1 MIGKALCAQCAKG
14 SPGAFLEREELKFY
28 LYGGCAKLLLVSSE
42 PRVRMSLWLRR
53 QHGATVRPAVIFNTV
68 IEKGLYPMPAHNGL
82 FTTLELAA
90 MLDRPDLR
98 LFDCT
103 TYLEYQPEGSDI
115 PYIAVPGRHTF
126 EAAHIPGADFLD
138 LQGEFSDQTT
148 TLRFMMPAVARLE
161 AAFGRH
167 GIGPNNLVVLYSIGS
182 AMWAT
187 RFWWMLSSLGFENVS
202 VLDGGLDKWKA
213 EGRAIE
219 TGPAKG
225 YPPASFTA
233 KTQPGYFVDK
243 HQALAASTDR
253 NTVVVNALNPQL
265 HRGLEP
271 SRYGRPGR
279 IPGSVNVSA
288 ATLFDPVTKAFVPLA
303 DAAAKFA
310 SQGIAR
316 DKRVVA
322 YCGGGI
328 SATVDLFLLYRLG
341 YDNLSLYDGSM
352 GEWAKDASL
361 PIETG

>member
-1 MIGKALCAQCAKG
+1 MPERDQSITPAQ
-14 SPGAFLEREELKFY
+14 
-28 LYGGCAKLLLVSSE
+28 
-42 PRVRMSLWLRR
+42 
-53 QHGATVRPAVIFNTV
+53 
-68 IEKGLYPMPAHNGL
+68 
-82 FTTLELAA
+82 LAA
-90 MLDRPDLR
+90 ILDRPDIR

-115 PYIAVPGRHTF
+115 PYVAVPGRHTF

-138 LQGEFSDQTT
+138 LQGEFSDPDTE
-148 TLRFMMPAVARLE
+148 LRFMMPATARLE
-161 AAFGRH
+161 TAFGRH
-167 GIGPNNLVVLYSIGS
+167 GIAANSQVVLYSIGT

-187 RFWWMLSSLGFENVS
+187 RFWWMLRSLGFENVS

-225 YPPASFTA
+225 YPPATFTA
-233 KTQPGYFVDK
+233 KPQQRYFVDK
-243 HQALAASTDR
+243 HDVLAAKGDR
-253 NTVVVNALNPQL
+253 NTVVVNALSPQL

-271 SRYGRPGR
+271 SRYGRPGH

-288 ATLFDPVTKAFVPLA
+288 ATLFDPETKAFVPLA
-303 DAAAKFA
+303 EAAAKFA
-310 SQGIAR
+310 SQGIGK

-328 SATVDLFLLYRLG
+328 SATIDLFLLHRLG

-352 GEWAKDASL
+352 GEWAKDTSL